1 MHGEDSI
8 SSSATSLP
16 LPLLIHMFLHMIQG
30 KRCVP
35 VSSPHLHAGNHPMHV
50 SFFHLRTDGGFYSY
64 FHDGFFVL
72 MSLVK
77 ASVMVIVFMTGH
89 TQSLGLVSYL
99 GPFLIWAAKKHSQRI
114 HPFIKHENEHASCT
128 VYIIHSKKKSDA
140 FHFKKGK

>member
-8 SSSATSLP
+8 SSSETSLPLPLP

-72 MSLVK
+72 MS
-77 ASVMVIVFMTGH
+77 F
-89 TQSLGLVSYL
+89 QLG
-99 GPFLIWAAKKHSQRI
+99 
-114 HPFIKHENEHASCT
+114 
-128 VYIIHSKKKSDA
+128 
-140 FHFKKGK
+140 